1 MEDTET
7 MSLREMTKKELE
19 TLLQKKIFQL
29 GINGLQQKDLVKI
42 IEAVE
47 KELTR
52 RKEENISQANT
63 EEDTLKAEE
72 LINISEEDR

>member
-1 MEDTET
+1 MENTET
-7 MSLREMTKKELE
+7 VSLKEMTKKELE

-63 EEDTLKAEE
+63 GRDTLNAEKPISTNEEDK
-72 LINISEEDR
+72 